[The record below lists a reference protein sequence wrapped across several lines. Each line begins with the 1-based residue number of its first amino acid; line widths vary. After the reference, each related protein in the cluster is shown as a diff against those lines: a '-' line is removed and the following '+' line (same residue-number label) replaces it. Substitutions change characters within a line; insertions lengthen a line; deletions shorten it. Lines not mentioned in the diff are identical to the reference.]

1 MVPGKGVQLALA
13 IKIESAIAD
22 VGPPGLV
29 LRGDQQN
36 YGGGPHLGSSDA
48 LLGGLGDSDMGG
60 IQTSPQP
67 VVRGMLGVCSR
78 EDILNGL
85 NSNCSGDLTGF
96 VAPHAITY
104 YKDLP

>member
-1 MVPGKGVQLALA
+1 M
-13 IKIESAIAD
+13 
-22 VGPPGLV
+22 
-29 LRGDQQN
+29 
-36 YGGGPHLGSSDA
+36 GGSDS

-60 IQTSPQP
+60 IQASPQP
-67 VVRGMLGVCSR
+67 VVGGMLGVCSR

-85 NSNCSGDLTGF
+85 NSNCSGDLASF